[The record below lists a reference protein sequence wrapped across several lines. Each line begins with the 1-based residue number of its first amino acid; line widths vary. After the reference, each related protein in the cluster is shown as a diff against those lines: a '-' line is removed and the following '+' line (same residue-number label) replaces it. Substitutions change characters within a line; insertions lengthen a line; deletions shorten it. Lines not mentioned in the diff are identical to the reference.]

1 MTREIQPPWKIFY
14 FLTGRLTRDIKQT
27 PCLLKKE
34 QSSSPLRAA
43 GFSNGVK
50 EVGFM
55 YKKILVPLDGS
66 ELATK
71 GLAEAE
77 KLAPIFGAEIVLFQV
92 VPFMP
97 IYGSPELVTPLIVDE
112 KQKET
117 AERYLHTLAEE
128 EKKKG
133 FKVTSMVKTGQQVA
147 VEIIDFA
154 KESGVDLIVMCTHGR
169 SGITRWVLG
178 SVAHKVLTRAE
189 TPILL
194 LRPKHD

>member
-1 MTREIQPPWKIFY
+1 
-14 FLTGRLTRDIKQT
+14 
-27 PCLLKKE
+27 
-34 QSSSPLRAA
+34 
-43 GFSNGVK
+43 
-50 EVGFM
+50 M

-66 ELATK
+66 DLAK
-71 GLAEAE
+71 RALDHAE
-77 KLAPIFGAEIVLFQV
+77 KLAKIFDAEIILVQV

-112 KQKET
+112 KQKE
-117 AERYLHTLAEE
+117 AAQKYLATLSEE
-128 EKKKG
+128 MKARG
-133 FKVTSMVKTGQQVA
+133 HKVTFMVRTGQQVA

-194 LRPKHD
+194 IHLKR

>member
-1 MTREIQPPWKIFY
+1 VGYQRELLVNKER
-14 FLTGRLTRDIKQT
+14 FLTGR
-27 PCLLKKE
+27 
-34 QSSSPLRAA
+34 AA
-43 GFSNGVK
+43 GLYNGGK

-66 ELATK
+66 ELARK
-71 GLAEAE
+71 GLEEAE
-77 KLAPIFGAEIVLFQV
+77 KLAQTFGAEIVLFQV

-117 AERYLHTLAEE
+117 AARYLHNLAEE